1 MKNRARRVAFAGM
14 FIALNIVLTR
24 FFSYTVVIGGVQNIR
39 LGFGEIPVILSGIM
53 LGPVYG
59 AITGA
64 LADLIGYPFNP
75 MGPYFPG
82 FTLSSALTGLLP
94 GLMSLLFRKKWTWQ
108 SLAITIGITTV
119 ITSLTLNTLWLSM
132 MMGKAFI
139 VLLPARIIG
148 NFILVPIYVI
158 VVRLFLTHFNQS
170 EEI

>member
-64 LADLIGYPFNP
+64 LADLIGYPLTP
-75 MGPYFPG
+75 WVYFPG
-82 FTLSSALTGLLP
+82 FTLSSATGLLP
-94 GLMSLLFRKKWTWQ
+94 GLMSLLFRKKWT
-108 SLAITIGITTV
+108 SVPAITIGITTV
-119 ITSLTLNTLWLSM
+119 ITSLTLNTCGL
-132 MMGKAFI
+132 A
-139 VLLPARIIG
+139 
-148 NFILVPIYVI
+148 
-158 VVRLFLTHFNQS
+158 
-170 EEI
+170 

>member
-1 MKNRARRVAFAGM
+1 M
-14 FIALNIVLTR
+14 
-24 FFSYTVVIGGVQNIR
+24 QNIR

-94 GLMSLLFRKKWTWQ
+94 GLMSLLFRKKWT
-108 SLAITIGITTV
+108 LAVTAITIGITTV
-119 ITSLTLNTLWLSM
+119 ITSLTLNTL
-132 MMGKAFI
+132 A
-139 VLLPARIIG
+139 
-148 NFILVPIYVI
+148 
-158 VVRLFLTHFNQS
+158 
-170 EEI
+170 